1 MRSPNY
7 PTRVHPTR
15 SRVWFYPARREGVWK
30 QRPVQKVM
38 TVKMKKKMNSFE
50 GFIGRLIDKAC

>member
-38 TVKMKKKMNSFE
+38 TVKMKKK
-50 GFIGRLIDKAC
+50 